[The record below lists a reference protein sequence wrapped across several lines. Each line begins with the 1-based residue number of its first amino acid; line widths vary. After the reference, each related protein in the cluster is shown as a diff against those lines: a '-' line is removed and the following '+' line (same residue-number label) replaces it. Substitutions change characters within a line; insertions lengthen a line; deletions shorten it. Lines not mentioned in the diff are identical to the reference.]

1 MFFINLIVIL
11 CFTAYLFAGNFGAEG
26 RRRAVYGHFYFLSRV
41 NYYKVMRKFSSL
53 FISFVLLFGVS
64 SCSLSK
70 MIKLS
75 KEQRLAVNPSPLVL
89 QGDRVSARV
98 DANLP
103 TGMLPK
109 GKVYRLDHYYVY
121 GGSEVQLE
129 SIEFSYDDYPNNK
142 DVSPA
147 RSYDLGFDYE
157 EGQGRGE
164 LHIQGVA
171 INPKNGK
178 SKMTD
183 RIKISE
189 GIILTAN
196 LVEGIYAVPYVHHG
210 YNDSEE
216 LEPTELA
223 FYFNQGSSVL
233 RSTERRGKVGREFN
247 AFLADKNVLRQVEI
261 TGMHSPEGP
270 EDINAALAPARAKV
284 VEEFYRNRMD
294 RYDYKGVGSSI
305 RFTVKE
311 VVRDYAPLR
320 AALRDFDIPAASKSE
335 MLRIVGGGGSFEDKE
350 LALQKVAGY
359 RDVFRDVYP
368 SLRTSSTRI
377 LSVKEKRTK
386 EEIIAL
392 ARVMSQ
398 REGEGTSHV
407 DLSKDGDNSSSTVTD
422 TLSHS
427 ELLYAASLSP
437 SLEEKLAIYKSA
449 LRYYDSYA
457 AHNNAASVLLAI
469 ASFLDEDES
478 ARRGLIEHARL
489 HLESAEKKSPNG
501 AEVSGN
507 LAIAYL
513 LLGDVAQGYAHIIR
527 ASEGDSHPSSAKR
540 IHAVRGALEVHR
552 GEYDKALRS
561 LGSADRS
568 HPSVLY
574 NHGLV
579 LLLQG
584 DLSGSQRL
592 FEQAITLHATHARAH
607 YALAIVHARLGNEQE
622 VLEGLRNA
630 SAQDP
635 SLKERAISDLEFRDY
650 AATLTQL

>member
-1 MFFINLIVIL
+1 
-11 CFTAYLFAGNFGAEG
+11 
-26 RRRAVYGHFYFLSRV
+26 
-41 NYYKVMRKFSSL
+41 MRKVFSL
-53 FISFVLLFGVS
+53 FILFVLAIGLS

-75 KEQRLAVNPSPLVL
+75 KDQRLDVNPSPLVL

-98 DANLP
+98 DATLP
-103 TGMLPK
+103 LGILPK

-129 SIEFSYDDYPNNK
+129 SIEFRSEDYPNNK
-142 DVSPA
+142 DESPQ

-157 EGQGRGE
+157 LGQGRGE
-164 LHIQGVA
+164 LHVQGVA

-178 SKMTD
+178 SKTTE
-183 RIKISE
+183 RIRISE
-189 GIILTAN
+189 GIILTSN
-196 LVEGIYAVPYVHHG
+196 LAEGIYVVPYVHHG
-210 YNDSEE
+210 YNDAEE
-216 LEPTELA
+216 LEPTELS

-247 AFLADKNVLRQVEI
+247 AFLADKNVLRLVEI

-270 EDINAALAPARAKV
+270 EDVNTALAPARAKV

-294 RYDYKGVGSSI
+294 RYDYQGVGSSI

-311 VVRDYAPLR
+311 VVRDYGSLR
-320 AALRDFDIPAASKSE
+320 SSLRDFDIPAASKSE

-350 LALQKVAGY
+350 LALQKVEGY
-359 RDVFRDVYP
+359 RKVFREVYP
-368 SLRTSSTRI
+368 SLRASSTRI
-377 LSVKEKRTK
+377 LSVKEKRTQ
-386 EEIIAL
+386 EEIVSL
-392 ARVMSQ
+392 ARVLSQ
-398 REGEGTSHV
+398 REGKGTSHA
-407 DLSKDGDNSSSTVTD
+407 DLSEEGDNSNHTVTD

-427 ELLYAASLSP
+427 ELLYAASLTP

-457 AHNNAASVLLAI
+457 AHTNVSAVLLSI
-469 ASFLDEDES
+469 ASLQGKGEEE
-478 ARRGLIEHARL
+478 RRSLIEHARV
-489 HLESAEKKSPNG
+489 HLEAADKKSPNG

-507 LAIAYL
+507 LAVAYL
-513 LLGDVAQGYAHIIR
+513 LLRDIERAYEHVSR
-527 ASEGDSHPSSAKR
+527 ASEANPHPSSAQR
-540 IHAVRGALEVHR
+540 IYAVRGAIELHR

-561 LGSADRS
+561 LGLADRS
-568 HPSVLY
+568 HPSVVY

-584 DLSGSQRL
+584 DLSGAQQL
-592 FEQAITLHATHARAH
+592 FEEAIRLHATHARAH

-650 AATLTQL
+650 AAALTQL